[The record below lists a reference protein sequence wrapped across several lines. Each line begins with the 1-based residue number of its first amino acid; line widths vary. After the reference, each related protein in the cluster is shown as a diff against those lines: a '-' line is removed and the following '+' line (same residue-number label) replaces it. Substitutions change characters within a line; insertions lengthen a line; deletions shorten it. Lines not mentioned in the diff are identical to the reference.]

1 MINLQAMDFKLK
13 FVPKSPVKR
22 FNYKQPM
29 LLTGS
34 CFADNIGDL
43 LGEHQFN
50 ILAQPNG
57 VVYNPISIAQQLKQ
71 IGEGRE
77 YNENDLVL
85 YNELYHTWSHHSS
98 FNSTSP
104 KEILGNINM
113 PLNKAHAFI
122 HQPETIVY
130 VTFGSAFVYE
140 LKNIPGFIT
149 ANCHKHP
156 QQNFNKRLLKVSE
169 IVDIWQDVISSLPHV
184 KFVFTVSPVRHT
196 KDGLF
201 ENNVSKGILLQAIYE
216 LYNQQPQAYYFPA
229 YEIVVDELRDY
240 RFYDTDLIH
249 PTQQAVEYVWQQ
261 LVNTCFDEFTQQFVA
276 DVNSLNAMKNHR
288 IMHEGTLAHQ
298 NFKKALKEKEILFQ
312 STYFTG
318 K

>member
-1 MINLQAMDFKLK
+1 MDFKLK
-13 FVPKSPVKR
+13 FTPKSPAQR

-50 ILAQPNG
+50 VLAQPNG
-57 VVYNPISIAQQLKQ
+57 VIYNPISIAQQLKQ

-77 YNENDLVL
+77 YNEKDLVF

-98 FNSTSP
+98 FNSTGQ
-104 KEILGNINM
+104 KEILGNINAS
-113 PLNKAHAFI
+113 LNKAHAFI

-156 QQNFNKRLLKVSE
+156 QQNFNKRLLMVSE
-169 IVDIWQDVISSLPHV
+169 IVDIWQGVISSLPHV
-184 KFVFTVSPVRHT
+184 QFVFTVSPVRHT

-201 ENNVSKGILLQAIYE
+201 ENNVSKGILLQAVYE
-216 LYNQQPQAYYFPA
+216 LCNHQPQAYYFPA

-261 LVNTCFDEFTQQFVA
+261 LVNTCFDEFSQQFVV
-276 DVNSLNAMKNHR
+276 DVKALNAMKNHR
-288 IMHEGTLAHQ
+288 IMHEGTVAHQ
-298 NFKKALKEKEILFQ
+298 NFNKSLKEKETLFQ

>member
-1 MINLQAMDFKLK
+1 MDFKLK
-13 FVPKSPVKR
+13 FTPKSPAQR

-50 ILAQPNG
+50 MLAQPNG

-71 IGEGRE
+71 IGEGRV

-98 FNSTSP
+98 FNSTDP
-104 KEILGNINM
+104 KEVLGNINAS
-113 PLNKAHAFI
+113 LNKAHVFI

-156 QQNFNKRLLKVSE
+156 QQNFNKRLLTVSE
-169 IVDIWQDVISSLPHV
+169 IVDIWQGVISSLPQV
-184 KFVFTVSPVRHT
+184 QFVFTVSPVRHT

-201 ENNVSKGILLQAIYE
+201 ENNVSKGILLQAVYE
-216 LYNQQPQAYYFPA
+216 LCNQQPQAYYFPA

-261 LVNTCFDEFTQQFVA
+261 LVKTCFDEFSQQFVVEVKA
-276 DVNSLNAMKNHR
+276 LNAMKNHR
-288 IMHEGTLAHQ
+288 IMHEGTVAHQ
-298 NFKKALKEKEILFQ
+298 NFNKALKEKEILFQ
-312 STYFTG
+312 STYFTSR
-318 K
+318 